1 MKNMEKNIIFYFTGT
16 GNSLQAAKIIAKQLE
31 NCTLQLVSTY
41 DKLKIPAGYD
51 RIVFIYPVYSGQPPR
66 CMMEFTEKTDFSAN
80 PASYYFQVA
89 SCGGT
94 TGNSVYWMAVHLQK
108 KGVKLSAAYKISSKP
123 NYIASY
129 PITKDVTTRPGKA
142 RKKAEEI
149 GKLILAKETTKLQNK
164 PVKLFTYMNT
174 RIAPK
179 FTEMDRDY
187 NVSDDCIS
195 CGICAKVCPV
205 NNIEMKDGKPTFKH
219 NCEQCMA
226 CIHNCP
232 KQALN
237 YKNVTAGRIRYRNPD
252 VSLEELYR
260 K

>member
-108 KGVKLSAAYKISSKP
+108 KGLNFLPLIKSAASLIILRAIQYQRMLRPDLERPEKKP
-123 NYIASY
+123 RRSEN
-129 PITKDVTTRPGKA
+129 
-142 RKKAEEI
+142 
-149 GKLILAKETTKLQNK
+149 
-164 PVKLFTYMNT
+164 
-174 RIAPK
+174 
-179 FTEMDRDY
+179 
-187 NVSDDCIS
+187 
-195 CGICAKVCPV
+195 
-205 NNIEMKDGKPTFKH
+205 
-219 NCEQCMA
+219 
-226 CIHNCP
+226 
-232 KQALN
+232 
-237 YKNVTAGRIRYRNPD
+237 
-252 VSLEELYR
+252 
-260 K
+260 